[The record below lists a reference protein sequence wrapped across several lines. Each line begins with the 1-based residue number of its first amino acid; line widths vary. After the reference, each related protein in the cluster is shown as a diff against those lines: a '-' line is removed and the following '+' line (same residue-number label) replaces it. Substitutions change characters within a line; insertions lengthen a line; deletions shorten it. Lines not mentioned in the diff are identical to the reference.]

1 MVRASNFPKIELYRA
16 SFLANF
22 EKLSKH
28 FWMAASLC
36 CLEENSMTV
45 SKFVNMAV
53 SAKCLLY
60 VNLQSYLNYV
70 CSHIQRRIQNPAKHL
85 RWRAF
90 EKNVNSWKSLTIFTK
105 IYIIDVWQGIRLW
118 FMQNVS
124 KLELKKGSC
133 WCTNQHSVF
142 V

>member
-1 MVRASNFPKIELYRA
+1 MVRASNFPKIELYCA

-90 EKNVNSWKSLTIFTK
+90 EKNVNSWKSLTIFAK
-105 IYIIDVWQGIRLW
+105 IYIIDVFFFFLSGFCFTNIHDSRDSRGRGR
-118 FMQNVS
+118 VS
-124 KLELKKGSC
+124 I
-133 WCTNQHSVF
+133 
-142 V
+142 